1 MKPEASGKFIIIL
14 DANTWK
20 IQIKDRSRKLFVT
33 YHECTLNIK
42 RNKTIANMLWLDK
55 KARVPVLL
63 SNFKAR
69 IITNDKNA
77 CFVIIKNWI
86 YVS

>member
-1 MKPEASGKFIIIL
+1 MKPKASGKFIIIL

-63 SNFKAR
+63 SNFKTR

-77 CFVIIKNWI
+77 YFVIIKHWI